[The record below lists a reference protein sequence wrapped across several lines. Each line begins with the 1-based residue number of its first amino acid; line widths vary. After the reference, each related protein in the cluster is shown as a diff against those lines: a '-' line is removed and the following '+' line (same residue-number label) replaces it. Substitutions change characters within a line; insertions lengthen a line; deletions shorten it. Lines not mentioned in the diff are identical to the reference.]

1 MCNLNIKKKLFV
13 SLRIC
18 LLPDER
24 SERKMT
30 PKNEDTFADLNPEFY
45 DSVIFP
51 VSRQN
56 SPKQYFHRPKSFDF
70 WSTKKF
76 WFLIDL

>member
-1 MCNLNIKKKLFV
+1 MLEKEINNGSQKNYAGQNLSIIKKRIHFF
-13 SLRIC
+13 RIC

-51 VSRQN
+51 ASQITLKN
-56 SPKQYFHRPKSFDF
+56 
-70 WSTKKF
+70 
-76 WFLIDL
+76 

>member
-1 MCNLNIKKKLFV
+1 
-13 SLRIC
+13 
-18 LLPDER
+18 LPDER

-51 VSRQN
+51 VSCV
-56 SPKQYFHRPKSFDF
+56 SA
-70 WSTKKF
+70 
-76 WFLIDL
+76 